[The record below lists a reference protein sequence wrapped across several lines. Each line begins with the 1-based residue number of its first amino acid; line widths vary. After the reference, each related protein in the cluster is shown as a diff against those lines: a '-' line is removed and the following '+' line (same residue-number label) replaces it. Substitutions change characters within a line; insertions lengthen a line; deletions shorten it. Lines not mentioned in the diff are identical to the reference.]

1 VSCLYSCVEHQQVL
15 MATMCM
21 NGLFTLL
28 FAASSSHDSMILLR
42 FLTGVGCG
50 GSVPAV
56 FALPAEVVPASFRG
70 SAITVVAT
78 CWMVGSI
85 LVASF
90 AWALIPSYGWRP
102 FAVACAVPPLVCALV
117 VLLLLHESPRFLL
130 ARGNVAQAT
139 QVLGA
144 MECFSALLGKASLQ
158 VASVE
163 LRPLQTQGLPG
174 EALQEGGETVS
185 IRRGLEASTF
195 NAQGVQKV
203 FRAVVSLWHPRLR
216 RRTVLLC
223 VVWFGICFGWYGL
236 SNWIPSLLKAKE
248 VSLCWSGEENPS
260 CLYETSLVVALF
272 NAPGNLLS
280 LVLVD
285 RIGRNWL
292 MSSSVVVAASAVML
306 AGMSADSTVTGV
318 FFCLFNAVSVISWN
332 VLDVLS
338 VEMFPTVL
346 RGVAMGLMS
355 SLGRVAAMI
364 AQPVFA
370 AASPEAALFVS
381 SVALAVAGGATM
393 MLPDLACAPLDDL

>member
-1 VSCLYSCVEHQQVL
+1 
-15 MATMCM
+15 
-21 NGLFTLL
+21 
-28 FAASSSHDSMILLR
+28 MILLR

>member
-1 VSCLYSCVEHQQVL
+1 

-85 LVASF
+85 MVASF
-90 AWALIPSYGWRP
+90 AWGLIPSYGWRP
-102 FAVACAVPPLVCALV
+102 FAVACAVPPLVCALM
-117 VLLLLHESPRFLL
+117 VLVLLHESPRFLL

-144 MECFSALLGKASLQ
+144 MERFSALLGKASLQ
-158 VASVE
+158 VASVD
-163 LRPLQTQGLPG
+163 LKPLQPHGLAG
-174 EALQEGGETVS
+174 EVAMQEDGETVS
-185 IRRGLEASTF
+185 ARSGLEGSIF

-203 FRAVVSLWHPRLR
+203 FRAVGSLWHPRLR

-236 SNWIPSLLKAKE
+236 SNWIPSLLKAKQ
-248 VSLCWSGEENPS
+248 VSLCWSGETNPS

-306 AGMSADSTVTGV
+306 AGVTADSTVTGV

-370 AASPEAALFVS
+370 TASPEAALFVS

-393 MLPDLACAPLDDL
+393 MLPDLARAPLDDL

>member
-1 VSCLYSCVEHQQVL
+1 MSCLYSCVEHQQVL